1 MMVSPMQKM
10 SLRVRGLLND
20 RSGLAAVEFAM
31 IFPIMVVLYFGV
43 VEFSSAIAVDRKA
56 TQVARTLSDLTSQS
70 MTVAD
75 ADIKSFGEAAK
86 AIMTPYPPS
95 PLVSSI
101 TEVYIDKVS
110 GVARVQWSKGLTIG
124 PTGDVS
130 IAAAAPHNPGD
141 VVTLPLALVAAK
153 GTFVIWSEVS
163 YKYTPAV
170 GIMLTQTGLTV
181 QGCRLHASAPGSL
194 RYVSDGWPLGL
205 CGTEVT
211 AGSLGRTS

>member
-1 MMVSPMQKM
+1 MQKM

-75 ADIKSFGEAAK
+75 TDIKNFGEAAK

-163 YKYTPAV
+163 YKYTPAI
-170 GIMLTQTGLTV
+170 GIMMAQTGITFRDV
-181 QGCRLHASAPGSL
+181 AYTRPRLVLCVTYAAAGL
-194 RYVSDGWPLGL
+194 SDCSTPL
-205 CGTEVT
+205 
-211 AGSLGRTS
+211 

>member
-75 ADIKSFGEAAK
+75 TDIKNFGEAAK

-130 IAAAAPHNPGD
+130 IAAAAPHNAGD
-141 VVTLPLALVAAK
+141 VVTLPLSLVAAK

-163 YKYTPAV
+163 YRYVPTIGYFMAKTGIPFSDTAYTRPRQVLCVLYPTA
-170 GIMLTQTGLTV
+170 GLTD
-181 QGCRLHASAPGSL
+181 CAAPK
-194 RYVSDGWPLGL
+194 
-205 CGTEVT
+205 
-211 AGSLGRTS
+211 

>member
-1 MMVSPMQKM
+1 MQKI

-43 VEFSSAIAVDRKA
+43 VEFASAIAVDRKA

-75 ADIKSFGEAAK
+75 TDIKNFGEAAK

-101 TEVYIDKVS
+101 TEVYIDKTS

-141 VVTLPLALVAAK
+141 VVTLPPALVAAK
-153 GTFVIWSEVS
+153 GTFVIWSEVG
-163 YKYTPAV
+163 YTYTPAV
-170 GIMLTQTGLTV
+170 GIMLASTGITFRDV
-181 QGCRLHASAPGSL
+181 AYTRPRL
-194 RYVSDGWPLGL
+194 VL
-205 CGTEVT
+205 CVTYPT
-211 AGSLGRTS
+211 AGLSDCAAPL

>member
-1 MMVSPMQKM
+1 MMVSPMQKI
-10 SLRVRGLLND
+10 SPRVRDLLSD

-75 ADIKSFGEAAK
+75 TDIKNFGEAAK

-170 GIMLTQTGLTV
+170 GIMLAQTGITFRDV
-181 QGCRLHASAPGSL
+181 AYTRPRLVLCVTYPAAGLSDCAAPL
-194 RYVSDGWPLGL
+194 
-205 CGTEVT
+205 
-211 AGSLGRTS
+211 

>member
-10 SLRVRGLLND
+10 LLRLRSLLDD

-70 MTVAD
+70 ISVAD
-75 ADIKSFGEAAK
+75 ADLMSFGQTAK

-101 TEVYIDKVS
+101 TEVYIDSVS

-141 VVTLPLALVAAK
+141 VVTLPTSLVVAK

-163 YKYTPAV
+163 YQYTPAV
-170 GIMLTQTGLTV
+170 GVVLTGLPPFKDVAYTRP
-181 QGCRLHASAPGSL
+181 RL
-194 RYVSDGWPLGL
+194 VL
-205 CGTEVT
+205 CVTYPT
-211 AGSLGRTS
+211 AGLSDCAAPK

>member
-31 IFPIMVVLYFGV
+31 VFPIMVVLYFGV

-70 MTVAD
+70 ISVGD
-75 ADIKSFGEAAK
+75 ADIKNFGEAAK

-101 TEVYIDKVS
+101 TEVYIDSVS
-110 GVARVQWSKGLTIG
+110 GIARVQWSKGLTIG
-124 PTGDVS
+124 VTGDVS
-130 IAAAAPHNPGD
+130 IAATAPHNPGD
-141 VVTLPLALVAAK
+141 VVTLPTTSRRGQGNIRDLERGQLQIYACGRNCAGADRHN
-153 GTFVIWSEVS
+153 
-163 YKYTPAV
+163 
-170 GIMLTQTGLTV
+170 V
-181 QGCRLHASAPGSL
+181 QGCLLYAPAPRSL
-194 RYVSDGWPLGL
+194 RHLSDGWQLHL
-205 CGTEVT
+205 SDVVT
-211 AGSLGRTS
+211 AEGLGRVS

>member
-1 MMVSPMQKM
+1 MMVSPMQKI
-10 SLRVRGLLND
+10 SLRVRDLLSD

-75 ADIKSFGEAAK
+75 ADIKNFGQAAK

-163 YKYTPAV
+163 YQYTPAI
-170 GIMLTQTGLTV
+170 GIVLTSRPTV

-194 RYVSDGWPLGL
+194 RYVSNGGPLGL

>member
-1 MMVSPMQKM
+1 MMVSPMQKI
-10 SLRVRGLLND
+10 SPRVRDLLSD

-75 ADIKSFGEAAK
+75 TDIKNFGEAAK

-163 YKYTPAV
+163 YKYTPAI
-170 GIMLTQTGLTV
+170 GIMMAQTGITFRDV
-181 QGCRLHASAPGSL
+181 AYTRPRLVLCVTYAAAGL
-194 RYVSDGWPLGL
+194 SDCSTPL
-205 CGTEVT
+205 
-211 AGSLGRTS
+211 

>member
-1 MMVSPMQKM
+1 MMVSLMQKM
-10 SLRVRGLLND
+10 SIRVRGLLND

-70 MTVAD
+70 MSVAD
-75 ADIKSFGEAAK
+75 ADIKSFGEATK

-101 TEVYIDKVS
+101 TEVYIDSVS
-110 GVARVQWSKGLTIG
+110 GVARVQWSKGLAISA
-124 PTGDVS
+124 TGDVS
-130 IAAAAPHNPGD
+130 IAAAPPHNPGD
-141 VVTLPLALVAAK
+141 VVVLPPSIVVAK
-153 GTFVIWSEVS
+153 GTYVIWSEVS

-170 GIMLTQTGLTV
+170 GIMVAQTGMTFRDVSYTRPRSVLCVIYPT
-181 QGCRLHASAPGSL
+181 GGSSTCPTL
-194 RYVSDGWPLGL
+194 
-205 CGTEVT
+205 
-211 AGSLGRTS
+211 